1 MQRKSL
7 MYKIMREVCGGFKRY
22 NTKSFATYQE
32 AKKYVRRLVTRL
44 HGSYSDTYSQYGFTI
59 QKV

>member
-1 MQRKSL
+1 
-7 MYKIMREVCGGFKRY
+7 MYKIMRKVCGGIKRY

-32 AKKYVRRLVTRL
+32 AKKYLRRLGTKL
-44 HGSYSDTYSQYGFTI
+44 YGHYSDTYSQYGFTI